1 MWSSIRRVLIRAV
14 ESRGATA
21 FIAASLVVG
30 VLVGLGASVLVWLI
44 GAVTWIV
51 NLLREDLSLGIWAV
65 LITVPI
71 GLLISWGINRRFGP
85 GIEGG
90 GVDATMVGISVR
102 GGYLPTRTLGAKIA
116 ATAATLGSG
125 GSAGRE
131 GPVVQI
137 GATIGSSF
145 ARYTRFGEDQ
155 IRGLVAAGAGAGIGA
170 SFNAP
175 IAGMLFAMEVI
186 IGGFA
191 IRHLNAVV
199 VASVA
204 AAVTTRELIGA
215 ERLLSSPSHVVGH
228 PAELLL
234 YALLGLVAFGAGLLF
249 LRSAENLAV
258 IPETWPGWVRPLAVG
273 LGVGGLI
280 VFEPE
285 LFGTGQDF
293 LNQVLRLGPDSGA
306 LWLAL
311 VVLALLKVLSSL
323 LTWAGGGSGGTMMPS
338 LVVGGSIGAALA
350 LVLEPVW
357 TLSALNPG
365 AFAVVGMAA
374 TFAATARAPLTAV
387 LIVFEITG
395 DYNLVLP
402 LMLAAALATF
412 LGDRFHPDSIY
423 TLPLRRR
430 GIHLTTTEDID
441 LLDTVTVGQVM
452 TPPDAVLTPT
462 MTVAEAAAE
471 LDRLRHHGL
480 PVTLEGKLRGIVT
493 LTDLAGPVRA
503 DPAMPVQDAMTAN
516 PITVSPAL
524 PVSTA
529 LARMAALGVGRLPVV
544 SDESPGTYIGMF
556 RRESVVKAYHL
567 ALGATTDRSL
577 YRERLKQRTQPGA
590 GFFEIPIPPLSA
602 AGGRR
607 VRELKWPEGAT
618 LVSIR
623 RGSSVLIPRGET
635 LLEEGDTITAFGTGE
650 ARVELAFVVEPAP
663 VAEAAPVDDA
673 ASRATEEP

>member
-1 MWSSIRRVLIRAV
+1 MQPPGRAPIAERPLAANFPGMWSSIRRILIRAV

-21 FIAASLVVG
+21 FIAASVVVG
-30 VLVGLGASVLVWLI
+30 VLVGIGASLLVWSI
-44 GAVTWIV
+44 SGVTWLV
-51 NLLREDLSLGIWAV
+51 DLVEKDMSLGTWAV
-65 LITVPI
+65 IVTVPL
-71 GLLISWGINRRFGP
+71 GLLVSWAINRRFGP

-90 GVDATMVGISVR
+90 GVDATMVGISLR
-102 GGYLPTRTLGAKIA
+102 GGYLPTRTVGAKIA
-116 ATAATLGSG
+116 ATAVTLGSG

-204 AAVTTRELIGA
+204 AAVTTSELVGA
-215 ERLLSSPSHVVGH
+215 ERLLSSPSYTLGH

-234 YALLGLVAFGAGLLF
+234 YAFLSLVAFAAGFVF
-249 LRSAENLAV
+249 LRTANSLAV
-258 IPETWPGWVRPLAVG
+258 IPEQWPGWIRPVGVGLAVA
-273 LGVGGLI
+273 GLI
-280 VFEPE
+280 VLEPE
-285 LFGTGQDF
+285 LFGTGQDY
-293 LNQVLRLGPDSGA
+293 LNVVLRLGPDSTIV
-306 LWLAL
+306 WSTL
-311 VVLALLKVLSSL
+311 VLIALLKILSSL

-338 LVVGGSIGAALA
+338 LVIGGSLGAAVALLLA
-350 LVLEPVW
+350 PAWSLS
-357 TLSALNPG
+357 TLSPG

-395 DYNLVLP
+395 NYDLVLP

-423 TLPLRRR
+423 TQPLRRR

-452 TPPDAVLTPT
+452 TPPDAVLRPE
-462 MTVAEAAAE
+462 MSIVEAAAE
-471 LDRLRHHGL
+471 LDRLHHHGL
-480 PVTLEGKLRGIVT
+480 PVVADGKLCGIVT
-493 LTDLAGPVRA
+493 LADLAGPLLTSPATTVARGDDA
-503 DPAMPVQDAMTAN
+503 DPDHG
-516 PITVSPAL
+516 VSHAAGFDGAGSHGGPRRWEAAGRFRRGAGHLCRHVPARERR
-524 PVSTA
+524 A
-529 LARMAALGVGRLPVV
+529 GV
-544 SDESPGTYIGMF
+544 SPGT
-556 RRESVVKAYHL
+556 
-567 ALGATTDRSL
+567 RSNH
-577 YRERLKQRTQPGA
+577 RPQVAPGA
-590 GFFEIPIPPLSA
+590 PQTAHTAGCGFLRDSDPA
-602 AGGRR
+602 AVGSSWPESPRAHMARRGDPR
-607 VRELKWPEGAT
+607 VRASQHFGAH
-618 LVSIR
+618 
-623 RGSSVLIPRGET
+623 P
-635 LLEEGDTITAFGTGE
+635 
-650 ARVELAFVVEPAP
+650 AR
-663 VAEAAPVDDA
+663 
-673 ASRATEEP
+673 